1 MEHYN
6 ISRDIN
12 NHFSRCPKYI
22 TPRGIIFYDRKDYDN
37 YIKDEKIYKEVPIS
51 IQSKK

>member
-1 MEHYN
+1 MD
-6 ISRDIN
+6 ISQELKS
-12 NHFSRCPKYI
+12 HFSRLPKYT

-37 YIKDEKIYKEVPIS
+37 YIKDEKIYKQVPIS